1 MKINDEYK
9 QKAHGARHRGAATVI
24 TVLICFILLLSL
36 CAVILNIGTL
46 TKKTEIFQNEQ
57 LVKER
62 LAYAARSFANIAAE
76 AVISGDLTSANFDA
90 GKLQTGVT
98 AEAEITDPATKVTIY
113 TKTTI
118 KKTYGYDNYTVA
130 SEASDTEDFKGS
142 VAKIAASFNLGG
154 KKITWSVPQ

>member
-1 MKINDEYK
+1 MKRNKKYT
-9 QKAHGARHRGAATVI
+9 QKLHGVRHRGAATVI

-62 LAYAARSFANIAAE
+62 LTYAARSFANIAAE
-76 AVISGDLTSANFDA
+76 AVISGDITSADFSA
-90 GKLQTGVT
+90 EKLKTGVT

-118 KKTYGYDNYTVA
+118 KKPYGFDTYTVA
-130 SEASDTEDFKGS
+130 SEASDTKDFKGS
-142 VAKIAASFNLGG
+142 VAKIAASFNLSG

>member
-1 MKINDEYK
+1 MRCNINAK
-9 QKAHGARHRGAATVI
+9 RKAHRGAATVI

-62 LAYAARSFANIAAE
+62 LAYAARSFANTAAE
-76 AVISGDLTSANFDA
+76 AVISGDITSADFDA
-90 GKLQTGVT
+90 GKLKTGVT
-98 AEAEITDPATKVTIY
+98 AEAEIKDTEANITIY

-118 KKTYGYDNYTVA
+118 KKPSGYDTYTV
-130 SEASDTEDFKGS
+130 STEASDTKDFKGS